1 MKKRHI
7 RETNKRQIKKVL
19 AEQNELDATTF
30 TQLINGY
37 RNTVNKCRLNQQD
50 AFWGILLS
58 EVEDATSFLGVEE
71 AERTILGMVEEAFKL
86 QQATNN

>member
-7 RETNKRQIKKVL
+7 NNRQIKKVL
-19 AEQNELDATTF
+19 AEQNELDANTF
-30 TQLINGY
+30 TQLITGY

-58 EVEDATSFLGVEE
+58 EGEEATSFLGVEE
-71 AERTILGMVEEAFKL
+71 AERTIDGMVEEGFKL
-86 QQATNN
+86 QQATN

>member
-7 RETNKRQIKKVL
+7 NNRQIKKVL
-19 AEQNELDATTF
+19 AEQNELDANTF
-30 TQLINGY
+30 TQLITGY

-58 EVEDATSFLGVEE
+58 EVEEATSFLGVEE
-71 AERTILGMVEEAFKL
+71 AERTIHGMDEEAFKL
-86 QQATNN
+86 QQATN